1 MTTTSLYFELETCD
15 SYQRADWEERLAAW
29 FAGSAPAMVRAPRAA
44 DADFVIE
51 PQTWHSF
58 LGGRTFGVAPSSHYA
73 QRPEATFA
81 WDSGDFPTGRLPG
94 LFCSLSRRL
103 ISPARHRSFCYPL
116 RINRQIAE
124 YPLNDAH
131 YLFGFSGNITA
142 PVRARLFTELRPSA
156 DTGLG
161 LLRRTESLFTR
172 IYDPG
177 VDSER
182 ARFADDIR
190 RCRFIICPRGNG
202 LSSIRLYETME
213 AARVPVII
221 SDGLVLPQ
229 CVNWADCALVVPEAE
244 IARLPELL
252 AARADDWP
260 RLAANA
266 RSEWARCFAPATLLP
281 NLVAQV
287 RDILRTRRR
296 PEKLQKFFFPF
307 RVLPDF
313 ALIQVKRARRA
324 LQNVR
329 RPTA

>member
-1 MTTTSLYFELETCD
+1 MTTTSLYFELATCD
-15 SYQRADWEERLAAW
+15 RYHRADWEERLAGW
-29 FAGSAPAMVRAPRAA
+29 FAGGAPALARATRAA

-58 LGGRTFGVAPSSHYA
+58 LGGRIFGVAPSSHYA
-73 QRPEATFA
+73 QRPDATFA

-103 ISPARHRSFCYPL
+103 FDPARHRSFCYPL

-124 YPLNDAH
+124 QPLTDAR
-131 YLFGFSGNITA
+131 YLFGFSGNVTA
-142 PVRARLFTELRPSA
+142 PVRARLFTELRPAA
-156 DTGLG
+156 DAGLG
-161 LLRRTESLFTR
+161 LLRQTDSLFTR

-177 VDSER
+177 ADGER
-182 ARFADDIR
+182 ARFADDLR
-190 RCRFIICPRGNG
+190 QCRFILCPRGNG
-202 LSSIRLYETME
+202 LSSIRLFETME

-221 SDGLVLPQ
+221 SDALVLPQ

-252 AARADDWP
+252 AARADDWS

-266 RSEWARCFAPATLLP
+266 RREWARCFAPATLLP

-287 RDILRTRRR
+287 RDIVRTRRR

-313 ALIQVKRARRA
+313 ALVQAKRARRA
-324 LQNVR
+324 LQNAR
-329 RPTA
+329 RPAA